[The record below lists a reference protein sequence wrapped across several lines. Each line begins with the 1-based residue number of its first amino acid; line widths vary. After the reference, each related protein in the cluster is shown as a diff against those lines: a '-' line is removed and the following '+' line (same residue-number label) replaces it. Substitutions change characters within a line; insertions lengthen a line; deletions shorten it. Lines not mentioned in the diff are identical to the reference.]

1 MVKYKMMHIVTYSL
15 TSAQQLHIM
24 YFPVS

>member
-1 MVKYKMMHIVTYSL
+1 MMHIVTYSL